1 MTRGFLASLARDGRG
16 VTIVEFAMI
25 APALLMMLLGTF
37 DMGFNMYTAAVLQ
50 GAIQEAARDSTVEGA
65 SASTDW
71 IDARVRTA
79 VLHVTPNATVS
90 FARKAYSN
98 YGDIGRPEDF
108 TDVNGDGACDNGEPF
123 EDVNGNGVWDN
134 DRGTSGNGG
143 ARDAVL
149 YEVTVNYPRAFPV
162 AKLFGQGDN
171 MTTVARTVLRNQ
183 PYALQGTRAGTG
195 TCT

>member
-1 MTRGFLASLARDGRG
+1 MTGLFLRRLARDSSG

-25 APALLMMLLGTF
+25 VPAFLMMLLGAF

-50 GAIQEAARDSTVEGA
+50 GAIQDAARDSTVEGA
-65 SASTDW
+65 STSTDS
-71 IDARVRTA
+71 IDAQVRSA
-79 VLHVTPNATVS
+79 VLHVTPKATVS

-123 EDVNGNGVWDN
+123 EDVNGNGVWDS

-162 AKLFGQGDN
+162 AKLFGQSDRL
-171 MTTVARTVLRNQ
+171 TTVARTVLRNQ
-183 PYALQGTRAGTG
+183 PYALQGARAGTG